1 MDVRCKKCGK
11 VHSIPDNSVINKKV
25 HFFCSECSNK
35 IVIDTRKELISFRS
49 AKEESDKPVF
59 EDIFKGFRFGFIP
72 FNISLGV
79 LYFFAVFALVLI
91 GAVIF
96 KKNISFFLSYP
107 GFSVSV
113 ILTVSLSLFFSYNLL
128 LYFFSKIILFR
139 KNNPKRKHI
148 DFKIVTY
155 DFRDDFFSIFLS
167 SIGLTI
173 LAGLACL
180 PAYFLGKA
188 SLLYSAFAAPFVS
201 VLVFFIIIFVVL
213 KNFAAAAI
221 AYDSYLVK
229 ESVRSLIKFFYGEFF
244 NIPFYLFIIEII
256 FGFFYSI
263 LFSIAAI
270 SLSSSYSLFMA
281 LISGSSVSD
290 NPMVNFFLRFGSGT
304 SNSSP
309 VVSFGGALFLLV
321 GIVIVSVLFSS
332 IINVRQALF
341 TEAVLIMKKNPS
353 KSVSRKLI
361 LVFILFL
368 FIFLAVSGIFF
379 AGHVMSSFSAL
390 MNLLSGLLK

>member
-11 VHSIPDNSVINKKV
+11 VHSIPDSSVVNKKV

-49 AKEESDKPVF
+49 AKEEADKPVF

-96 KKNISFFLSYP
+96 KKNISFFLSHP
-107 GFSVSV
+107 GVTVSV
-113 ILTVSLSLFFSYNLL
+113 ALTVSLGLFFSYNLL

-139 KNNPKRKHI
+139 KNNPKRKHF
-148 DFKIVTY
+148 DLKIVTY
-155 DFRDDFFSIFLS
+155 DFRDDFFSIFIS
-167 SIGLTI
+167 STGLTI
-173 LAGLACL
+173 IAGLASL
-180 PAYFLGKA
+180 PAYFLGKV
-188 SLLYSAFAAPFVS
+188 SLLYSALAAPFVS

-229 ESVRSLIKFFYGEFF
+229 ESIRSLIKFFYGEFF
-244 NIPFYLFIIEII
+244 NIPFYLFVIEMI

-270 SLSSSYSLFMA
+270 ALSFSYSFFMA
-281 LISGSSVSD
+281 LISGTSVSD

-304 SNSSP
+304 SNASP
-309 VVSFGGALFLLV
+309 VVSLGGAIFLLV
-321 GIVIVSVLFSS
+321 GIVIVSVIFSS

-368 FIFLAVSGIFF
+368 FIFLAVSCIFL

>member
-49 AKEESDKPVF
+49 AKEEADKPVF

-91 GAVIF
+91 CAVIF
-96 KKNISFFLSYP
+96 KKNISFFLSHP
-107 GFSVSV
+107 GVTVSV
-113 ILTVSLSLFFSYNLL
+113 ALTVSLGLFFSYNLL

-148 DFKIVTY
+148 DLKIVTY
-155 DFRDDFFSIFLS
+155 DFRDDFFSIFIS

-173 LAGLACL
+173 IAGLASL
-180 PAYFLGKA
+180 PAYFLGKV
-188 SLLYSAFAAPFVS
+188 SLLYSALAAPFVS

-229 ESVRSLIKFFYGEFF
+229 ESIRSLIKFFYGEFF
-244 NIPFYLFIIEII
+244 NIPFYLFVIEMI

-270 SLSSSYSLFMA
+270 ALSSSYSFFMA
-281 LISGSSVSD
+281 LISGTSVSD
-290 NPMVNFFLRFGSGT
+290 NPMVNFFLRFGSGS
-304 SNSSP
+304 SNTSP

-341 TEAVLIMKKNPS
+341 TEAVLIMKMNPS

-368 FIFLAVSGIFF
+368 FIFLAVSCIFL

>member
-11 VHSIPDNSVINKKV
+11 VHSIPDNSVVNKKV

-49 AKEESDKPVF
+49 SKEEADKPVF

-79 LYFFAVFALVLI
+79 LYFFAIFALVLI
-91 GAVIF
+91 GTVIF
-96 KKNISFFLSYP
+96 RKNFSFFLSHP
-107 GFSVSV
+107 GFSISAV
-113 ILTVSLSLFFSYNLL
+113 IMAALGLFFSYNLL

-148 DFKIVTY
+148 DLKIVTY
-155 DFRDDFFSIFLS
+155 DFRDDFFSIFIS
-167 SIGLTI
+167 SVGFTI

-188 SLLYSAFAAPFVS
+188 SLLYSALAAPFVS

-229 ESVRSLIKFFYGEFF
+229 ESIRSLIKFFYGEFF

-263 LFSIAAI
+263 IFSIAAI
-270 SLSSSYSLFMA
+270 SLSSSYSFFMA

-290 NPMVNFFLRFGSGT
+290 NPMVNFFLRFGTGS
-304 SNSSP
+304 SKVSP
-309 VVSFGGALFLLV
+309 VVTFGGAVFLLV

-353 KSVSRKLI
+353 KSVSRRLI
-361 LVFILFL
+361 LIFILFL
-368 FIFLAVSGIFF
+368 FLFVSVLCVFF
-379 AGHVMSSFSAL
+379 AGNVMTTFAAL
-390 MNLLSGLLK
+390 MNLLSGLIK

>member
-1 MDVRCKKCGK
+1 MDARCKKCGK
-11 VHSIPDNSVINKKV
+11 VHSIPDSSIVNKKV

-49 AKEESDKPVF
+49 AKEEADKPVF

-96 KKNISFFLSYP
+96 KKNILFFLSHP
-107 GFSVSV
+107 GVTVSV
-113 ILTVSLSLFFSYNLL
+113 ALTVSLGLFFSYNLL

-139 KNNPKRKHI
+139 KNNPKHKHI
-148 DFKIVTY
+148 DLKIVTY
-155 DFRDDFFSIFLS
+155 DFRDDFFSIFIS

-173 LAGLACL
+173 IAGLASL
-180 PAYFLGKA
+180 PAYFLGKV
-188 SLLYSAFAAPFVS
+188 SLLYSALAAPFVS

-229 ESVRSLIKFFYGEFF
+229 ESIRSLIKFFYGEFF
-244 NIPFYLFIIEII
+244 NIPFYLFIIEMI

-270 SLSSSYSLFMA
+270 ALS
-281 LISGSSVSD
+281 
-290 NPMVNFFLRFGSGT
+290 
-304 SNSSP
+304 
-309 VVSFGGALFLLV
+309 
-321 GIVIVSVLFSS
+321 
-332 IINVRQALF
+332 
-341 TEAVLIMKKNPS
+341 
-353 KSVSRKLI
+353 
-361 LVFILFL
+361 
-368 FIFLAVSGIFF
+368 
-379 AGHVMSSFSAL
+379 
-390 MNLLSGLLK
+390 

>member
-11 VHSIPDNSVINKKV
+11 VHSIPDSSVVNKKV

-49 AKEESDKPVF
+49 AKEEADKPVF

-91 GAVIF
+91 CAVIF
-96 KKNISFFLSYP
+96 KKNISFFLSHP
-107 GFSVSV
+107 GVTVSV
-113 ILTVSLSLFFSYNLL
+113 ALTVSLGLFFSYNLL

-148 DFKIVTY
+148 DLKIVTY
-155 DFRDDFFSIFLS
+155 DFRDDFFSIFIS

-173 LAGLACL
+173 IAGLACL
-180 PAYFLGKA
+180 PAYFLGKV
-188 SLLYSAFAAPFVS
+188 SLLYSALAAPFVS

-229 ESVRSLIKFFYGEFF
+229 ESIRSLIKFFYGEFF
-244 NIPFYLFIIEII
+244 NIPFYLFIIEMI

-270 SLSSSYSLFMA
+270 ALSSSYSFFMA
-281 LISGSSVSD
+281 LISGASVSD

-304 SNSSP
+304 SNTSP
-309 VVSFGGALFLLV
+309 VVSFGGAFFLLV

-368 FIFLAVSGIFF
+368 FIFLAVSCIFL
-379 AGHVMSSFSAL
+379 AGHLCLHFRH
-390 MNLLSGLLK
+390 